1 VSVAERRRSPP
12 TTGRPAASITALIAA
27 ESPLAAARVEAL
39 LRGRPGLEVVVSAPR
54 ELTRRLDEH
63 PGAIV
68 VLALESAET
77 ARALDLI
84 RGVPSVEAVVL
95 LAADPS
101 AAWTAQARRS
111 GVRAVLRA
119 DATAD
124 ELATAID
131 AVRAKLVVLHPEAL
145 KSSRAARAPQTKGP
159 VALTPREQEI
169 LEALAEGLS
178 NRLIAGRLAIS
189 SQTVKFHV
197 AAILAKLGAGS
208 RTEAVTFALR
218 QGLIAL

>member
-54 ELTRRLDEH
+54 ELARRLDEH

-84 RGVPSVEAVVL
+84 RGVSSVEAVVL

-178 NRLIAGRLAIS
+178 NRLVAGRLAIS

>member
-1 VSVAERRRSPP
+1 MSVAERRRSPP

-54 ELTRRLDEH
+54 ELARRLDEH

-84 RGVPSVEAVVL
+84 RGVSSVEAVVL

-119 DATAD
+119 DAMAD

>member
-54 ELTRRLDEH
+54 ELARRLDEH

-84 RGVPSVEAVVL
+84 RGVSSVEAVVL

>member
-54 ELTRRLDEH
+54 ELARRLDEH
-63 PGAIV
+63 RGAIV
-68 VLALESAET
+68 VLALEPAET
-77 ARALDLI
+77 AWALDLL
-84 RGVPSVEAVVL
+84 REVPRVEAVVL
-95 LAADPS
+95 LASDPS

>member
-54 ELTRRLDEH
+54 ELARRLDEH

>member
-1 VSVAERRRSPP
+1 MSVAERRRSPP

-54 ELTRRLDEH
+54 ELARRLDEH

-84 RGVPSVEAVVL
+84 GGVPSVEAVVL

>member
-54 ELTRRLDEH
+54 ELARRLDEH

-84 RGVPSVEAVVL
+84 GGVPSVEAVVL

>member
-1 VSVAERRRSPP
+1 MSVAERRRSPP

-54 ELTRRLDEH
+54 ELARRLDEH

-84 RGVPSVEAVVL
+84 RGVSSVEAVVL

>member
-54 ELTRRLDEH
+54 ELARRLDEH

-84 RGVPSVEAVVL
+84 RGVSSVEAVVL

-119 DATAD
+119 DAMAD

>member
-1 VSVAERRRSPP
+1 MSVAERRRSPP

-54 ELTRRLDEH
+54 ELARRLDEH

-84 RGVPSVEAVVL
+84 RGVSSVEAVVL

-119 DATAD
+119 AATAD

>member
-12 TTGRPAASITALIAA
+12 TTGRSASSITALIAA
-27 ESPLAAARVEAL
+27 ESPLAAARIEAL
-39 LRGRPGLEVVVSAPR
+39 LRGRPGLEVVVSMPR
-54 ELTRRLDEH
+54 ELARRLDEH

-68 VLALESAET
+68 VLALEPSET
-77 ARALDLI
+77 ARALDLL

-119 DATAD
+119 DATAE

-145 KSSRAARAPQTKGP
+145 RSSRAARAPQTNGP
-159 VALTPREQEI
+159 AALTPREQEI

>member
-1 VSVAERRRSPP
+1 MSVAERRRSPP

-54 ELTRRLDEH
+54 ELARRLDEH

-68 VLALESAET
+68 VLALESADT

-84 RGVPSVEAVVL
+84 GGVPSVEAVVL

>member
-1 VSVAERRRSPP
+1 MSVAERRRSPP

-39 LRGRPGLEVVVSAPR
+39 LRGRPALEVVVSAPR
-54 ELTRRLDEH
+54 ELARRLDEH

-84 RGVPSVEAVVL
+84 GGVPSVEAVVL

>member
-1 VSVAERRRSPP
+1 MSVAERRRSPP

-39 LRGRPGLEVVVSAPR
+39 LRGRPALEVVVSAPR
-54 ELTRRLDEH
+54 ELARRLDEH

-84 RGVPSVEAVVL
+84 GGVPSVEAVVL

-119 DATAD
+119 DTTAD

>member
-39 LRGRPGLEVVVSAPR
+39 LRGRPALEVVVSAPR
-54 ELTRRLDEH
+54 ELARRLDEH

-84 RGVPSVEAVVL
+84 GGVPSVEAVVL

>member
-39 LRGRPGLEVVVSAPR
+39 LRVRPGLEVVVSAPR
-54 ELTRRLDEH
+54 ELARRLDEH

-84 RGVPSVEAVVL
+84 GGVPSVEAVVL

>member
-54 ELTRRLDEH
+54 ELARRLDER

-77 ARALDLI
+77 ARALDVI

>member
-1 VSVAERRRSPP
+1 MAERRRSPP
-12 TTGRPAASITALIAA
+12 TTGRPAGSITALIAA
-27 ESPLAAARVEAL
+27 ESPLVAARVEAL

-54 ELTRRLDEH
+54 ELARRLDEH

-68 VLALESAET
+68 VLALEPAET

-84 RGVPSVEAVVL
+84 GGVPSVEAVVL
-95 LAADPS
+95 LAGDPS

>member
-54 ELTRRLDEH
+54 ELARRLDEH

-68 VLALESAET
+68 VLALESADT

-84 RGVPSVEAVVL
+84 GGVPSVEAVVL

>member
-1 VSVAERRRSPP
+1 
-12 TTGRPAASITALIAA
+12 
-27 ESPLAAARVEAL
+27 VEAL

-54 ELTRRLDEH
+54 ELARRLDEH

-84 RGVPSVEAVVL
+84 RGVSSVEAVVL